1 MKFEPIPDELNRIG
15 KKIVD
20 AAYRVHK
27 ELGPGLLESVYEEC
41 LIYELSEKGSA
52 VDKQA
57 SVVKYESRRFPHPT
71 QRF

>member
-27 ELGPGLLESVYEEC
+27 ELGPDLL
-41 LIYELSEKGSA
+41 
-52 VDKQA
+52 
-57 SVVKYESRRFPHPT
+57 
-71 QRF
+71 

>member
-52 VDKQA
+52 VDKQ
-57 SVVKYESRRFPHPT
+57 VVVPIIKSGIKRMVL
-71 QRF
+71 